1 MNKKRKGQAPE
12 KARHTTLLYHKE
24 KSLVNSFSKKRE
36 WEGRKT
42 VFVNFY

>member
-1 MNKKRKGQAPE
+1 MNKKRKGQPSE